1 MRCNKLLGLGCFLLA
16 LAGALSPDP
25 ALSATATTTFQ
36 VTTNVMADRTISATN
51 MVFGDYADVR
61 LTAQSQVEVN
71 CTNSTRWN
79 IGLDAGTCPSGLIIA
94 RCMTGPGSALLNYNL
109 FSNPFAATVWGNTL
123 GVDTV
128 AGEGQGGTQV
138 ITVFGVLPGG
148 QSVPPGGYAD
158 TITATVSF

>member
-16 LAGALSPDP
+16 LAGALSPDT

-36 VTTNVMADRTISATN
+36 VTANVLANCTISATD
-51 MVFGDYADVR
+51 MVFGDYAGAR
-61 LTAQSQVEVN
+61 LNTQSQIEVN
-71 CTNSTRWN
+71 CTNSTQWN
-79 IGLDAGTCPSGLIIA
+79 VGLNEGTCSGGSIIA

-109 FSNPFAATVWGNTL
+109 FSNASATTVWGNTV

-128 AGEGQGGTQV
+128 SGVGQSTTQL
-138 ITVFGVLPGG
+138 ITVFGVVPGG

-158 TITATVSF
+158 TITATITF